1 METAFL
7 IVAVLVIGFMFVN
20 KMGLF
25 AKGIK
30 QSSTEELEKD
40 LNQKDKQYVDVRTPA
55 EFKRGAVPG
64 FRNIPLNELP
74 KRLNELK
81 KDQEVVVMCQS
92 GMRSMKGSTTLK
104 KNGFSSVT
112 NIKGGMSAWN
122 GKVKKQ

>member
-1 METAFL
+1 M
-7 IVAVLVIGFMFVN
+7 GFSS
-20 KMGLF
+20 
-25 AKGIK
+25 KGIK
-30 QSSTEELEKD
+30 QSSTEELQKN

-104 KNGFSSVT
+104 KKGFSSVT